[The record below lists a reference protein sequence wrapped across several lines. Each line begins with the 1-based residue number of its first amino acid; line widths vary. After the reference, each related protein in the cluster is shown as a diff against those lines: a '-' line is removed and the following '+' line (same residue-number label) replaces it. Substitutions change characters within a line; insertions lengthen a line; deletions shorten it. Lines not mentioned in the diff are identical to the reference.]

1 MSHIPV
7 LLHEVMDGLQIKP
20 DDVVLDGTING
31 GGHSLAISKL
41 LRKKGVIIGMDRD
54 EEALKRSKV
63 ALKDS
68 LARVILINDN
78 FRNLDTALEKNG
90 FKYADKILLDIG
102 LSSDQLEDSGRGFSF
117 QKDESL
123 LMTFKAYP
131 DENDVTARE
140 IVNTWE
146 GENIE
151 TIIYGFGEEKFAK
164 RITTAIVA
172 RRKEKPIET
181 TQELVEVIKK
191 NVPRWYAQGRVNCA
205 TKTFQALRMAV
216 NDELGALE
224 QGLTNGVKKLKSGGR
239 IAVIS
244 FHSLED
250 RLIKKFFKEKKEEG
264 IFNSITKKPITPS
277 REEVVN
283 NKRSRS
289 AKLRIAQ
296 KN

>member
-1 MSHIPV
+1 MHLPV
-7 LLHEVMDGLQIKP
+7 LLHEVIDGLQIKP

-31 GGHSLAISKL
+31 GGHSAALSKL
-41 LRKKGVIIGMDRD
+41 LGKKGVLIGMDRD
-54 EEALKRSKV
+54 EEALKRAEV

-68 LARVILINDN
+68 PARIILVNDN
-78 FRNLDTALEKNG
+78 YRNLDTALAKNG
-90 FKYADKILLDIG
+90 FEYADKILLDIG
-102 LSSDQLEDSGRGFSF
+102 LSSDQLESSGRGFSF
-117 QKDESL
+117 QKDEPL
-123 LMTFKAYP
+123 LMTFKAHP

-140 IVNTWE
+140 IVSTWE
-146 GENIE
+146 GENLE

-164 RITTAIVA
+164 RITAAIIA

-181 TQELVEVIKK
+181 THELVEIIKE
-191 NVPRWYAQGRVNCA
+191 NVPRWYAQGKVNCA
-205 TKTFQALRMAV
+205 TKTFQALRMAT
-216 NDELGALE
+216 NDELGSLE
-224 QGLTNGVKKLKSGGR
+224 QGLSNGVKKLKSGGR

-250 RLIKKFFKEKKEEG
+250 RIVKKFFKQKTEEG
-264 IFNSITKKPITPS
+264 IFNITTKKPITPS

-296 KN
+296 KQ

>member
-1 MSHIPV
+1 MHIPV
-7 LLHEVMDGLQIKP
+7 LLHEVIDGLQIKP

-31 GGHSLAISKL
+31 GGHSVALSKL
-41 LRKKGVIIGMDRD
+41 LGKKGVLIGMDRD
-54 EEALKRSKV
+54 EEALKRAQV

-68 LARVILINDN
+68 PSRVILVNDDY
-78 FRNLDTALEKNG
+78 RNLDIALEKNG
-90 FKYADKILLDIG
+90 FEYADKILLDIG

-117 QKDESL
+117 QKDEPL
-123 LMTFKAYP
+123 LMTFKAHP
-131 DENDVTARE
+131 NENDVTAKE
-140 IVNTWE
+140 IVNTWDA
-146 GENIE
+146 ENIE

-164 RITTAIVA
+164 KIAAAIVA

-181 TQELVEVIKK
+181 TQELVEIIKK
-191 NVPRWYAQGRVNCA
+191 NVPRWYAQGKVNCA

-224 QGLTNGVKKLKSGGR
+224 QGLSNGVKKLKSGGR

-250 RLIKKFFKEKKEEG
+250 RIVKKFFKEKKEEG
-264 IFNSITKKPITPS
+264 IFNITTKKPITPS
-277 REEVVN
+277 REEVIN

-296 KN
+296 KQ

>member
-1 MSHIPV
+1 MHIPV
-7 LLHEVMDGLQIKP
+7 LLHEIIDGLQIKP

-31 GGHSLAISKL
+31 GGHSVAISKL
-41 LRKKGVIIGMDRD
+41 LGTNGVLIGMDRD
-54 EEALKRSKV
+54 EEALKRAET

-68 LARVILINDN
+68 PARVILVNDN
-78 FRNLDTALEKNG
+78 YRNLDKALSENS
-90 FKYADKILLDIG
+90 FEYADKILLDIG
-102 LSSDQLEDSGRGFSF
+102 LSSDQLESSGRGFSF
-117 QKDESL
+117 QKDEPL
-123 LMTFKAYP
+123 TMTFKAHP
-131 DENDVTARE
+131 NESDVTARE

-151 TIIYGFGEEKFAK
+151 TIIHGFGEEKFAK
-164 RITTAIVA
+164 KITAGIVA
-172 RRKEKPIET
+172 YRKEKPIET
-181 TQELVEVIKK
+181 TQELVEIIKS
-191 NVPRWYAQGRVNCA
+191 NVPRWYAQGKVNCA

-216 NDELGALE
+216 NDELPSLQE
-224 QGLTNGVKKLKSGGR
+224 GLLKATKKLKSGGR

-250 RLIKKFFKEKKEEG
+250 RIVKKFFKEKTEEG
-264 IFNSITKKPITPS
+264 IFNISTKKPITPS

-296 KN
+296 KQ

>member
-1 MSHIPV
+1 MHKPV
-7 LLHEVMDGLQIKP
+7 LLHETIDGLKIQP
-20 DDVVLDGTING
+20 DDVVLDGTVNG
-31 GGHSLAISKL
+31 GGHSIEIAKL
-41 LRKKGVIIGMDRD
+41 LEKSGTLIGMDRD
-54 EEALKRSKV
+54 EEALTRAEA

-68 LARVILINDN
+68 SARVILVNDN
-78 FRNLDTALEKNG
+78 FRNLDKALSEHG
-90 FKYADKILLDIG
+90 FEYADKVLLDIG
-102 LSSDQLEDSGRGFSF
+102 LSSDQLESSGRGFSF
-117 QKDESL
+117 QKDEPL
-123 LMTFKAYP
+123 LMTFRAHP

-151 TIIYGFGEEKFAK
+151 SILYGFGEEKFAK
-164 RITTAIVA
+164 KIAAAIVA

-181 TQELVEVIKK
+181 SRELAEIIRKS
-191 NVPRWYAQGRVNCA
+191 VPRWYAHKKVHCA

-216 NDELGALE
+216 NDELPSLRE
-224 QGLTNGVKKLKSGGR
+224 GLSKAAENLKNGGR

-250 RLIKKFFKEKKEEG
+250 RIVKKFFKEKKDEG
-264 IFNSITKKPITPS
+264 IFNIITKKPITPS
-277 REEVVN
+277 REEVLG

-296 KN
+296 KQ